1 MPRAIGRA
9 PHATGVPPRASS
21 CRSLEWQKQK
31 ATGKRARGKTAQLHA
46 YLFRAR
52 HGDNTARARG
62 ADSVAA
68 RARHVPFLCVEGEYK
83 CVVRTKVHFVLLPL
97 SFLWMKAVPTLPS
110 PSALIEAP
118 LIPWNCLFGAATYL
132 QGGLQD
138 RGILTNG
145 QHLGLPQIRHLHL
158 PGPVFRAGVWF
169 KKERL
174 LVRQS
179 DELCLRTLDKD
190 KRTVQQ
196 GDESESTIESTDKG
210 REEQHRRVSLKIKS
224 NPEMV
229 STRETLNLQA
239 LRRTSFLTLLAM
251 PRERG

>member
-21 CRSLEWQKQK
+21 CRSLEWR
-31 ATGKRARGKTAQLHA
+31 KRSKLLARTKTAQSHA

-83 CVVRTKVHFVLLPL
+83 CVVRTKVSFVLLPVI
-97 SFLWMKAVPTLPS
+97 FLWIKTVSASPS
-110 PSALIEAP
+110 PSALIEPP
-118 LIPWNCLFGAATYL
+118 LIPRNCFFGAATYL

-158 PGPVFRAGVWF
+158 PGPVFRADVWF
-169 KKERL
+169 KKEKP

-179 DELCLRTLDKD
+179 DKLCLRMLAED

-196 GDESESTIESTDKG
+196 GDGSESTIESTDKG
-210 REEQHRRVSLKIKS
+210 RGEQHCRVSLRIRS
-224 NPEMV
+224 TPERV
-229 STRETLNLQA
+229 STRSTLDLRA
-239 LRRTSFLTLLAM
+239 LRRAPFLTCPCL
-251 PRERG
+251 GNVG